1 MEPQT
6 LSSHLTAAE
15 VMQRWPATVPVFIR
29 HCMACVGCPFAPFE
43 TLAEIPAGCG
53 VHVDDLVSKL
63 QQAIDA
69 AGDPADPAAISQQ
82 EETHGKLNS
91 PPA

>member
-29 HCMACVGCPFAPFE
+29 YCAACVGCPFAPFE
-43 TLAEIPAGCG
+43 SLAEIPAACG
-53 VHVDDLVSKL
+53 VRLDDFIREL
-63 QQAIDA
+63 QQTIDSTNN
-69 AGDPADPAAISQQ
+69 PTEPTAISQQ
-82 EETHGKLNS
+82 EEQHGEPDS
-91 PPA
+91 TTS

>member
-1 MEPQT
+1 MGRQA

-29 HCMACVGCPFAPFE
+29 YCAACVGCPFAPFE
-43 TLAEIPAGCG
+43 TLAEIPESCG
-53 VHVDDLVSKL
+53 VRLDDFVREL
-63 QQAIDA
+63 QQTIDSTRN
-69 AGDPADPAAISQQ
+69 PIEPTAISQQ

-91 PPA
+91 TPA